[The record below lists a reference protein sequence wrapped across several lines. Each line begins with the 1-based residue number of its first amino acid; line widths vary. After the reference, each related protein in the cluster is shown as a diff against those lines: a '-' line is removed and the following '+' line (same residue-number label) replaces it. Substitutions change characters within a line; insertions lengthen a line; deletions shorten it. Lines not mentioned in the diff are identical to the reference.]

1 MSDLVSYVQNW
12 TDRPLFDQTG
22 IKGLYRIETEPF
34 QPMELGSSPAPAG
47 AKQDGVLL
55 ADLPTLFTVFELLGL
70 KMQSQKGKVDLVVID
85 QVEKPTKN

>member
-1 MSDLVSYVQNW
+1 
-12 TDRPLFDQTG
+12 
-22 IKGLYRIETEPF
+22 
-34 QPMELGSSPAPAG
+34 
-47 AKQDGVLL
+47 L